1 MTINMFENKSD
12 LAVIMDLQDR
22 LLANIKGK
30 DSLLACNTLW
40 LRVCK
45 LLQIETLI
53 TEQVPDKLGSTHPT
67 LHEAAVNVPLLSK
80 TSFSAFGN
88 AGFLNWIERTKPSQ
102 LYLSGVETSIC
113 IYLTAVDALEHKL
126 QVTVLSDGVAG
137 RRPEDSNAVL
147 RELSCRGASVI
158 PMETVIYSL
167 LKDASHDQFKPI
179 SKLIRERPGSY
190 S

>member
-1 MTINMFENKSD
+1 MFENKSD

-53 TEQVPDKLGSTHPT
+53 TEQVPDKLGPTHSA
-67 LHEAAVNVPLLSK
+67 LLDAAENVPVLAK
-80 TSFSAFGN
+80 TSFSAFGD
-88 AGFLNWIERTKPSQ
+88 AGFLKWIKRAKPSE

-126 QVTVLSDGVAG
+126 QVTVLSDGVSG
-137 RRPEDSNAVL
+137 RRPEDSNAAL
-147 RELSCRGASVI
+147 HELACRGASII

-167 LKDASHDQFKPI
+167 LKDASHDQFKPV
-179 SKLIRERPGSY
+179 SKLIRERSV
-190 S
+190 SHS